1 MVMHDQFAVLERSGL
16 SAREIAQVCGVS
28 SRTVVRWRHA
38 TGQSHRPPTT
48 PFPQAQL
55 EVAHQ
60 LLEDGASISEAAR
73 SIGCSNKTLS
83 KRWPQYAWSQTQSG
97 RFAAMIA
104 RTERGWI
111 KEGNRDD

>member
-1 MVMHDQFAVLERSGL
+1 MARHERFAVLERSGL
-16 SAREIAQVCGVS
+16 SAREIAQLCGVS

-48 PFPQAQL
+48 PIPRTQL
-55 EVAHQ
+55 EQALR

-73 SIGCSNKTLS
+73 SIGCANKTLS
-83 KRWPQYAWSQTQSG
+83 KRWPQYAWSQSQAG

-104 RTERGWI
+104 RVQKRRFE
-111 KEGNRDD
+111 EAEHAA